1 MIHSVTDIWRHPLKS
16 HGREALDSVTMIA
29 GQTMPGDRVWAVA
42 HDASK
47 ADGSQWAPCANFTRG
62 AKAPQLMAINAQLED
77 VTGQLTLSHPDR
89 PDLSFDPDAAADLQR
104 FLDWEKPLTPADRAA
119 SARIIRVPGRGMTDT
134 DFPSVSLCNWDSHRA
149 VEAAIGHDLSP
160 KRWRGNI
167 WFDLGAPWA
176 ENDLMG
182 SQIQI
187 GEVTF
192 LIRERVTRCLA
203 TTANPETGVRDAD
216 TLKTLKE
223 TWGHQDFSV
232 YAEVITGGDI
242 RLGDS
247 VKVL

>member
-119 SARIIRVPGRGMTDT
+119 SARIVLVPGRGMTDT
-134 DFPSVSLCNWDSHRA
+134 DFPSVSLCNWASHRA

-216 TLKTLKE
+216 TLKTLKD

>member
-134 DFPSVSLCNWDSHRA
+134 DFPSVSLCNWASHRA